1 MTTTQYENTVWGDD
15 ICPELD
21 AARTTWVAARAKR
34 DAAQSKLDAARIEL
48 DAARIELD
56 TAIVKWVAS
65 RPMRSV

>member
-1 MTTTQYENTVWGDD
+1 MNTTHENTVWGDD

-21 AARTTWVAARAKR
+21 AARTTWVAARIAWK
-34 DAAQSKLDAARIEL
+34 AATSELDAARTEL
-48 DAARIELD
+48 DAARIEVD